1 MRIRSACIWYMYS
14 CFTDL
19 DKRLFPVP
27 LPQPKTTSV
36 YMVPMVSGRTRDAH
50 GNAIKYLR
58 QARTLAA
65 NMTPALL
72 PLVQVTLPRPFHTN
86 HSDLMILCPVGF
98 CWLYVLHLQGIYNLD
113 IPISSAWF
121 SLKLPVGICSC
132 CWLQGMWR
140 VPWRRL
146 TTSAKILTCFLLGEV
161 PVDTPSSTHPSIFIR
176 RCWILHLCSSYSH
189 FHFLGC
195 PGVQ

>member
-1 MRIRSACIWYMYS
+1 VS
-14 CFTDL
+14 
-19 DKRLFPVP
+19 

-72 PLVQVTLPRPFHTN
+72 PLVQVLRPPPPPPAFHTN

-98 CWLYVLHLQGIYNLD
+98 C
-113 IPISSAWF
+113 
-121 SLKLPVGICSC
+121 
-132 CWLQGMWR
+132 
-140 VPWRRL
+140 
-146 TTSAKILTCFLLGEV
+146 
-161 PVDTPSSTHPSIFIR
+161 
-176 RCWILHLCSSYSH
+176 
-189 FHFLGC
+189 
-195 PGVQ
+195 